1 MSANNIITKKKFW
14 WFCSFLIH
22 IHFSSPNLSK
32 SAKDEIG
39 IFFEKPP
46 KFFTLCGNL
55 VFGEVVGN
63 KNVGIAELVWTW
75 FKRRKKSAKHNF
87 REKIII
93 LKICTYVAITNLK
106 EKKLISYYW
115 VFRIFVWLSMTKNP
129 LPSKS
134 SSSMHQL
141 EPVCL
146 IECATIVLAV
156 QTVKASNTR
165 PAGPQINNN
174 NNKTHKNNNKTTAKI
189 SLKTVWV

>member
-1 MSANNIITKKKFW
+1 
-14 WFCSFLIH
+14 
-22 IHFSSPNLSK
+22 
-32 SAKDEIG
+32 
-39 IFFEKPP
+39 
-46 KFFTLCGNL
+46 
-55 VFGEVVGN
+55 
-63 KNVGIAELVWTW
+63 
-75 FKRRKKSAKHNF
+75 
-87 REKIII
+87 
-93 LKICTYVAITNLK
+93 
-106 EKKLISYYW
+106 
-115 VFRIFVWLSMTKNP
+115 MTKNP

-189 SLKTVWV
+189 SLKTV